1 MLKGV
6 FGFERLDEALRV
18 AKMRVERID
27 LELTS
32 LDKERER
39 IVEAR
44 EHLDEARAAADRSR
58 ERLHALESAGPE
70 IERLEKERDAAEGDA
85 ASAIARMA
93 TLDRDRR
100 RAPGGSRCRGHDRG
114 LS

>member
-1 MLKGV
+1 MH
-6 FGFERLDEALRV
+6 
-18 AKMRVERID
+18 VERID

-32 LDKERER
+32 LGKERER

-44 EHLDEARAAADRSR
+44 EQLDEARAAAGSDRANGCRRWSR
-58 ERLHALESAGPE
+58 PAPE

-93 TLDRDRR
+93 TLTEIAGALPDEADVE
-100 RAPGGSRCRGHDRG
+100 SVDRG
-114 LS
+114 LA